1 MQHRVVRMLPIR
13 RATLW
18 VAATTLMTLVACR
31 HTAAPVIAPPPS
43 LPAQQPMSVATE
55 VTATESSP
63 TYADTAAEQRVT
75 IDTHG
80 GEMDVRQALA
90 FIAEQGKLKLIVS
103 PEIDKKVRLQLDNVP
118 ASQALKTVL
127 EAAGLTLEN
136 LNATPA
142 PARTSSVV
150 FYQLPVNIDSL
161 SVEAIMKRFGVGRT
175 AAELMVQQRTVRP

>member
-1 MQHRVVRMLPIR
+1 MMRRRVRPIR

-18 VAATTLMTLVACR
+18 VAAAILATPAACR
-31 HTAAPVIAPPPS
+31 QASPPVIAPPPS
-43 LPAQQPMSVATE
+43 LPAQQPMSVTTE
-55 VTATESSP
+55 VTTTTSSP
-63 TYADTAAEQRVT
+63 VPADTAAEQRVT

-90 FIAEQGKLKLIVS
+90 FIAEQGKLSLIVS
-103 PEIDKKVRLQLDNVP
+103 PKIDKKVRLQLNDVP
-118 ASQALKTVL
+118 VSQALKTVL
-127 EAAGLTLEN
+127 DAAGLTLEN

-142 PARTSSVV
+142 PERTSSVV

-161 SVEAIMKRFGVGRT
+161 SVDAIMKRFGVGRT